1 MNGFINYYSQ
11 DLLVC
16 GYIEIPAPA
25 RMRLRI

>member
-11 DLLVC
+11 DLLVYD
-16 GYIEIPAPA
+16 YIEIPAPP